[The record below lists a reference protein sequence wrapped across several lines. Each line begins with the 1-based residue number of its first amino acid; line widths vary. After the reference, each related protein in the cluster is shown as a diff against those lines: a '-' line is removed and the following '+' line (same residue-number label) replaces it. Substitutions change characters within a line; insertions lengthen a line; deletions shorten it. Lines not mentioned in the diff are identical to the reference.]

1 MQKTIILLLVFAGLT
16 AAFNK
21 NADAYAGITAPG
33 YYVEILSTDEAD
45 KPAPK
50 RKVCLFWGLIG
61 SCGFQ
66 AEASFEVESGSVSNV
81 PEEQSGVAQTE
92 APNSRSILWGAVQW
106 SVRSADS
113 GEKEARDNADN

>member
-16 AAFNK
+16 TAFNK
-21 NADAYAGITAPG
+21 NDDTYAGISAPG
-33 YYVEILSTDEAD
+33 FSVEGFSADEAD
-45 KPAPK
+45 EPGPK
-50 RKVCLFWGLIG
+50 RSLCLFWGLIG

>member
-1 MQKTIILLLVFAGLT
+1 MQKTIILLLVYAGVT

-21 NADAYAGITAPG
+21 NADAYAGITSPG
-33 YYVEILSTDEAD
+33 YSVEVLSTDEAD

-66 AEASFEVESGSVSNV
+66 AEASFNVESGSVSDV
-81 PEEQSGVAQTE
+81 PEVQSGVAQTE

-113 GEKEARDNADN
+113 GENEARKSADN